1 MNIIVV
7 AVCSF
12 LVKSKSLFS
21 FVDKDSPSSS
31 CHSRARNIPRMF
43 FLLFTSLISLISSSP
58 CETYQMKCQT
68 SLGEMV
74 HDDADELNPNI
85 FTISTND
92 NFYFSFSVSFVLL
105 FLFSFP
111 SHSNLLATIKWRRGE
126 DLNLFILW

>member
-1 MNIIVV
+1 
-7 AVCSF
+7 
-12 LVKSKSLFS
+12 
-21 FVDKDSPSSS
+21 
-31 CHSRARNIPRMF
+31 
-43 FLLFTSLISLISSSP
+43 
-58 CETYQMKCQT
+58 MKCQT